1 MPDKT
6 MYKLTA
12 KGQQEVDGR
21 TSDLPATLG
30 ELLRLIDGNT
40 AVDDLKAKFGHLDDA
55 ELQAGFERLTNDGY
69 IEPLTAAAVEPDGPV
84 TLDFSMSG
92 DRSARPGASPPR
104 SPAPVQQTPRGSG
117 EELDFSQQLDQPT
130 PKPSAEKIAEAEQM
144 TVAGMRTLKAAGYY
158 VNILSKPGV
167 IREPRSGA
175 KYTVLILDDDKQ
187 NALHVARALL
197 LADFDVRS
205 AENRDQALVEL
216 KKVPAPDA
224 IILNPKVPKLHGLD
238 LLARL
243 QQHKTFAS
251 VPVVVITD
259 DHAHET
265 VVNALARGAAGY
277 MTKPL
282 KQEALLDTVRAVLGL
297 K

>member
-6 MYKLTA
+6 VYKLTA
-12 KGQQEVDGR
+12 KGQQEVDGK
-21 TSDLPATLG
+21 TSALPATPG

-40 AVDDLKAKFGHLDDA
+40 TVDDLKAKFGHVNDA
-55 ELQAGFERLTNDGY
+55 ELQPAFERLTNDGY
-69 IEPLTAAAVEPDGPV
+69 IEPLAAAAVEPEGPD
-84 TLDFSMSG
+84 TLDFSMS
-92 DRSARPGASPPR
+92 RNPSA
-104 SPAPVQQTPRGSG
+104 PAQQAPRGTG